1 MCRDT
6 VAAAVNDEV
15 TDLATKYTSSS
26 GNVTSLV
33 VTKPC
38 ELISYMA
45 GLQLVI
51 FTAFPPICG
60 TCDIV
65 FGIKLNRI
73 PAIGVGFEDGSS
85 YILDNVSYQQ
95 QVAWITDVPNTLG

>member
-45 GLQLVI
+45 GLLLVI

-60 TCDIV
+60 TCDYC
-65 FGIKLNRI
+65 L
-73 PAIGVGFEDGSS
+73 
-85 YILDNVSYQQ
+85 
-95 QVAWITDVPNTLG
+95 WH